1 MRTFII
7 FLFLFGWSKIF
18 AQTPQPPPPPRPI
31 EVFAD
36 PLQGLF
42 FGAVFRGP
50 TGGSIIVFPD
60 GSRSVTGDLQKAN
73 TGTPVSPAIFEIEA
87 NLGTIINIV
96 NGPDVIL
103 NGSNGGTA
111 RLVVGESNLGSSFI
125 TAVTPPLRTI
135 LRIGG
140 TLVVGGPLITPSGVY
155 NGFFSVTFVQQ

>member
-1 MRTFII
+1 MRQVLFVI
-7 FLFLFGWSKIF
+7 FLGWVHLLS
-18 AQTPQPPPPPRPI
+18 AQNPPLPPRPI
-31 EVFAD
+31 QIFAD

-50 TGGSIIVFPD
+50 TGGSIIIFPD

-73 TGTPVSPAIFEIEA
+73 TGAPFSPAIFEVEA

-96 NGPDVIL
+96 NGPDVVL

-111 RLVVGESNLGSSFI
+111 TLIVGAASPGSSFI
-125 TAVTPPLRTI
+125 TAVSPPLRTTV
-135 LRIGG
+135 RIGG
-140 TLVVGGPLITPSGVY
+140 TLVVGGPLISPSGVY

>member
-1 MRTFII
+1 MRKLICLLL
-7 FLFLFGWSKIF
+7 LFEMDGLK
-18 AQTPQPPPPPRPI
+18 AQTPPPPPRPI
-31 EVFAD
+31 EIFAD

-87 NLGTIINIV
+87 NQGTIINIV
-96 NGPDVIL
+96 NGPDVLL

-111 RLVVGESNLGSSFI
+111 RLIIGNSNLGNTFI
-125 TAVTPPLRTI
+125 TSTVPPQRTT

-140 TLVVGGPLITPSGVY
+140 TLVVGGPLISPSGVY

>member
-1 MRTFII
+1 MKMTII
-7 FLFLFGWSKIF
+7 FLCLLGSNELFG
-18 AQTPQPPPPPRPI
+18 QTPQPPPRPI
-31 EVFAD
+31 EIFAD

-73 TGTPVSPAIFEIEA
+73 TGAPFSPAIFEIEA

-96 NGPDVIL
+96 NGPDVLL

-111 RLVVGESNLGSSFI
+111 NLIVGTSNLGSTFI
-125 TAVTPPLRTI
+125 TSVAPPQRTT

-140 TLVVGGPLITPSGVY
+140 TLVIGGPLVSPSGVY
-155 NGFFSVTFVQQ
+155 NGYFSLTFVQQ

>member
-1 MRTFII
+1 MRKVLFVI
-7 FLFLFGWSKIF
+7 FLGWVHHLS
-18 AQTPQPPPPPRPI
+18 AQNPPLPPRPI
-31 EVFAD
+31 QIFAD

-50 TGGSIIVFPD
+50 TGGSIIIFPD

-73 TGTPVSPAIFEIEA
+73 TGAPFSPAIFEVEA

-96 NGPDVIL
+96 NGPDVVL

-111 RLVVGESNLGSSFI
+111 TLIVGAASPGSSFI
-125 TAVTPPLRTI
+125 TAVSPPLRTTV
-135 LRIGG
+135 RIGG
-140 TLVVGGPLITPSGVY
+140 TLVVGGPLISPSGVY